1 MRENS
6 KTTYYVINHKDEVI
20 GVVTGGRGI
29 KKYLQEHDAHAVGN
43 GVHRINTGDIVYF
56 IGGDYLYAYCTK

>member
-6 KTTYYVINHKDEVI
+6 KTPYNVINHKGEII

-29 KKYLQEHDAHAVGN
+29 KRYLQEHDSHAVGN
-43 GVHRINTGDIVYF
+43 GNHRIDSGEIVYF
-56 IGGDYLYAYCTK
+56 VRGEQ

>member
-1 MRENS
+1 MKENS
-6 KTTYYVINHKDEVI
+6 KAPYYVINNKGDVL

-43 GVHRINTGDIVYF
+43 GNHRIKGGDIVHF
-56 IGGDYLYAYCTK
+56 MGVKK